1 MRVCAR
7 CRLEKMCVEDTR
19 LGSNYATAYSKGV
32 LESVMDLRGVG
43 SSIQH
48 RAIMKVGAVGGTF
61 LMTDVQY

>member
-1 MRVCAR
+1 
-7 CRLEKMCVEDTR
+7 MCVEDTR